1 MKDVKQKMKD
11 LNVQLDNLCQVQ
23 LFLILSDAACN
34 SVQEPSEHAV

>member
-23 LFLILSDAACN
+23 VLLISSYAACN

>member
-23 LFLILSDAACN
+23 VLLISRDAACN
-34 SVQEPSEHAV
+34 SVQDPSEHAV